1 MRQSRPV
8 GRTRFV
14 LVSMAMIV
22 TPSVVARR
30 RRAQRR
36 QEAFLRRLAVDSQFH
51 HVFDGLPGV
60 HFFVKNRAG
69 ELLFLSR
76 GILAHNHLTHE
87 LDAVGKTDF
96 DLNPGPYAERYV
108 TDDDEVYRTGK
119 PLLNRVEL
127 WFDRVGLP
135 DWFVTNKYPLRD
147 RRGRI
152 IGLMGTLESCA
163 DRRRGTEPFV
173 EILPAVDAIRR
184 ETPCRRTVPELA
196 ALCRLSVRGLERRF
210 HAAFAMSP
218 QTFLMKMR
226 IRTACEW
233 LQRENTSLSDMAM
246 RLDFSDQ
253 SAFTRHFRT
262 HVGRTPRRYRLET
275 RAVET

>member
-1 MRQSRPV
+1 M
-8 GRTRFV
+8 
-14 LVSMAMIV
+14 
-22 TPSVVARR
+22 
-30 RRAQRR
+30 
-36 QEAFLRRLAVDSQFH
+36 
-51 HVFDGLPGV
+51 
-60 HFFVKNRAG
+60 
-69 ELLFLSR
+69 FLSR
-76 GILAHNHLTHE
+76 GILDHNHLSHE

-96 DLNPGPYAERYV
+96 DLNPMPYAERFV
-108 TDDDEVYRTGK
+108 ADDLEVYRTGE

-135 DWFVTNKYPLRD
+135 DWYVTNKYPLRD
-147 RRGRI
+147 RRGAI
-152 IGLMGTLESCA
+152 IGIMGTLESCA

-196 ALCRLSVRGLERRF
+196 ALCGLSIRRLQRKF

-218 QTFLMKMR
+218 QTFVMKMR
-226 IRTACEW
+226 IRRGCE
-233 LQRENTSLSDMAM
+233 LLREESISLSEISD

-262 HVGRTPRRYRLET
+262 HIGRTPKRYRMET